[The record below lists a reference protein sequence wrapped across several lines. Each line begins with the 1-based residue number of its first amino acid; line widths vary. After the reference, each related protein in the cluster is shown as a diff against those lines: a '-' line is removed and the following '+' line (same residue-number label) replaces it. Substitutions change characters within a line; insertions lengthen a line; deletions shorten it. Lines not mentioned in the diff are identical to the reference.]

1 MADERDFRQEP
12 DAFTTPAENGT
23 FQFCSRLDQ
32 RQPQRTET
40 PPKKH
45 GILGPLIAAL
55 LILIAA
61 GTAFCVMILHVS
73 LAVRHDSSGFSIQ
86 LVRRQPSEPLLRL
99 ENSGIPA
106 PNSAFA
112 EGSRYEWNGETLR
125 MSASNRGD
133 ALSFAQLYS
142 TCAPCIGILQVQ
154 DALGGVRTGSVIAMS
169 EDGALIAS
177 THLVSGAE
185 SLQVAI
191 GGREYDAYI
200 VGLDYA
206 TDITVL
212 KIDAQGLATATF
224 SSGEGANPGD
234 SVAVIGNP
242 VGGVINI
249 SDGILSAVN
258 PAFDYRGFTLEAFQ
272 IALPM
277 GDLASGSALVN
288 GAGQV
293 IGIVNMDMAA
303 QLEEGGG
310 ISFAI
315 SMHTAK
321 NVIDELLKNGFVAGR
336 PSSGLTVSEL
346 PAAYAAYY
354 EYPGLLYI
362 TAVKEN
368 SPAETAG
375 LRRGDLILKANGRS
389 VETVSDLYAVI
400 NGCAA
405 GDLLTLE
412 IYRDRETMEISF
424 QLTEASRPSD

>member
-32 RQPQRTET
+32 RQTLNTET
-40 PPKKH
+40 PRKKH

-55 LILIAA
+55 LILAAA
-61 GTAFCVMILHVS
+61 GTAFCVLILHVS
-73 LAVRHDSSGFSIQ
+73 LAVRHDDSGFSVQ
-86 LVRRQPSEPLLRL
+86 LVRRQPSEPLLRVETPGL
-99 ENSGIPA
+99 PA
-106 PNSAFA
+106 PISSVPEN
-112 EGSRYEWNGETLR
+112 GRYEWNGETLR
-125 MSASNRGD
+125 MSSSSGSD
-133 ALSFAQLYS
+133 ALGFSQIYS
-142 TCAPCIGILQVQ
+142 ACAPCVGILRAQ
-154 DALGGVRTGSVIAMS
+154 DALGGVRTGAVIVMS
-169 EDGALIAS
+169 EDGALIAG

-185 SLQVAI
+185 SLTVEI
-191 GGREYDAYI
+191 GGAEYDAYI
-200 VGLDYA
+200 IGLDYS

-212 KIDAQGLATATF
+212 KIDAQGLETATF
-224 SSGEGANPGD
+224 SSGEGARAGD

-258 PAFDYRGFTLEAFQ
+258 PAFDYRGFELEAFQ

-303 QLEEGGG
+303 QLEEVGG
-310 ISFAI
+310 ISFAV

-354 EYPGLLYI
+354 EYPGKLYI

-368 SPAETAG
+368 SPAEAAG
-375 LRRGDLILKANGRS
+375 LRRGDLILKANGRA

-400 NGCAA
+400 NGCSA

-412 IYRDRETMEISF
+412 VYRDRESAEISF
-424 QLTEASRPSD
+424 ELTEASRLSD